1 MKYLTIAV
9 TALGLSTG
17 AVSAASILQ
26 AVDATSSVGSF
37 PTGGDY
43 DIDRTIDQST
53 LSTGYTSGI
62 TDFDSYV
69 PSTTHTG
76 AGGAS
81 EIWYAPSGVTTATIT
96 FDLGGS
102 YLLDGFALWADYQGI
117 GQTLKDFTLTAS
129 NDAGFTSTTALGSF
143 IAADGSGSPSDNFGQ
158 AFSFGATT
166 ASFIQMD
173 ILSNHGSTFT
183 VGFGE
188 AAFRISDGVGPSPVP
203 VPASLPL
210 IAAGMIGIGA
220 LARRR
225 KST

>member
-1 MKYLTIAV
+1 MKYLTIAA
-9 TALGLSTG
+9 TALALSAG
-17 AVSAASILQ
+17 AASAATILQ

-53 LSTGYTSGI
+53 LSTGYTSGV

-69 PSTTHTG
+69 TATTHTG
-76 AGGAS
+76 SGGAS
-81 EIWYAPSGVTTATIT
+81 QIWYAPANVTTATIT

-102 YLLDGFALWADYQGI
+102 YLLDGFALWADWQGI
-117 GQTLKDFTLTAS
+117 GQTVKDFTLTAS
-129 NDAGFTSTTALGSF
+129 SDAGFTSTTALGSF
-143 IAADGSGSPSDNFGQ
+143 SAADGSGSPSDNFGQ

-188 AAFRISDGVGPSPVP
+188 AAFRISDGVTTSPVP

-210 IAAGMIGIGA
+210 LAAGLIGMGA
-220 LARRR
+220 LARR
-225 KST
+225 KKAS